1 MMKINDS
8 GFKERRTQKRLE
20 LALPISLHSHKGKS
34 GNISNSG
41 VYLEMITGNFEKF
54 TKGKVMK
61 FEVTAPTTKVGFEN
75 RILGLSTNGVI
86 VRSDKIATSNNETKL
101 GIALKFSEMLEIKPD
116 SFTI

>member
-20 LALPISLHSHKGKS
+20 LALPIKLHSHKGKS

-41 VYLEMITGNFEKF
+41 VYLEMVTENIEKF
-54 TKGKVMK
+54 SKGKTMK
-61 FEVTAPTTKVGFEN
+61 FEVTTTTSRVGFEN

-86 VRSDKIATSNNETKL
+86 VRSDKITGRNNETRL
-101 GIALKFSEMLEIKPD
+101 GIALEFSEMLEIKSD
-116 SFTI
+116 